1 MNQRLACVL
10 VIAAFS
16 VHPVDGKFMKTRKFR
31 LILDVEI
38 DPQGVPPVDLKHNLH
53 HVVQDAMHNGT
64 LTGETP
70 ATVELYKYTIK
81 EVRPR
86 KKGRRCS
93 ITTSKNMRYTGVCR
107 NLATHKVLS
116 YGQEPF
122 LVCHKHHK
130 SFCRAYRT
138 KPIKKGS

>member
-16 VHPVDGKFMKTRKFR
+16 VHPVDGKFMKTHKFR

-53 HVVQDAMHNGT
+53 QVVRDAMNNGT

-70 ATVELYKYTIK
+70 ATVELYNYSVK

-93 ITTSKNMRYTGVCR
+93 ISVSKNMRHMGNCK
-107 NLATHKVLS
+107 NLATHKVYNTGTS
-116 YGQEPF
+116 PF
-122 LVCHKHHK
+122 PVCRTHHK
-130 SFCRAYRT
+130 EFRRQYHT